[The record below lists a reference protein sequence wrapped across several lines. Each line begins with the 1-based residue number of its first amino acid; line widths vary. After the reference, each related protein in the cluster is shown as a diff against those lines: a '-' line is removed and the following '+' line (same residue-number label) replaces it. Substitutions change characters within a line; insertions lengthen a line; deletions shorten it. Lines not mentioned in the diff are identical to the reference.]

1 MSVAAQQPDIWRCW
15 FARIVIALSV
25 ILVFG
30 GCVSQST
37 VPQDYFYRLPP
48 AHPADPLETKLHTGI
63 ASVDQL
69 DADGVYRERP
79 LLYVDAQRPLEVL
92 QYHYR
97 HWIQIPS
104 QLIQDNMVDYLREA
118 NIAGRVERYSSGR
131 RPGLLIKGRLQK
143 FERRVEASRAV
154 AVVEM
159 EIEFRKNTPR
169 GVLKNT
175 KIYNSEMP
183 AQGPTIH
190 DTVTAFGNALQQIY
204 DTMLGDLKTLDQ

>member
-1 MSVAAQQPDIWRCW
+1 MIL
-15 FARIVIALSV
+15 ILS
-25 ILVFG
+25 
-30 GCVSQST
+30 GCVSQSS
-37 VPQDYFYRLPP
+37 VPQDYFYRLPS
-48 AHPADPLETKLHTGI
+48 AHPAAPLEAKLTDGT

-104 QLIQDNMVDYLREA
+104 QLIQDNMVDYFREA
-118 NIAGRVERYSSGR
+118 NIAERVERYSSGR
-131 RPGLLIKGRLQK
+131 RTGLLIKGRLQK

-159 EIEFRKNTPR
+159 EIEYRKKTDQ
-169 GVLKNT
+169 GVVKNI
-175 KIYNSEMP
+175 KIYNSEVP
-183 AQGPTIH
+183 AQGNTIH
-190 DTVTAFGNALQQIY
+190 DTVTAFGDALQQIY
-204 DTMLGDLKTLDQ
+204 DTMLGDLKNLGE